1 MLTGLFI
8 KGLRP
13 NDYEFLTGMTI
24 NAMKNVELTNCMI
37 YSEQVITNTSIQPVV
52 APSLNIV
59 VLYNY

>member
-8 KGLRP
+8 KRLRP

>member
-1 MLTGLFI
+1 MLMGLFI
-8 KGLRP
+8 KRLRP
-13 NDYEFLTGMTI
+13 SDYECLTGMTI
-24 NAMKNVELTNCMI
+24 NGMKKVELTNCMI